1 MPPDNKLLGSI
12 ATEIVRYVTNLKL
25 ALKEFNQISIE
36 KRCTRIGQLLKM
48 YAHAFRLKTSLLNF
62 NKNVTRI
69 LP

>member
-12 ATEIVRYVTNLKL
+12 ATEIVRYVTNLEL

-36 KRCTRIGQLLKM
+36 KRCKRIGQLLKCM
-48 YAHAFRLKTSLLNF
+48 PTLSGKTSLLNF